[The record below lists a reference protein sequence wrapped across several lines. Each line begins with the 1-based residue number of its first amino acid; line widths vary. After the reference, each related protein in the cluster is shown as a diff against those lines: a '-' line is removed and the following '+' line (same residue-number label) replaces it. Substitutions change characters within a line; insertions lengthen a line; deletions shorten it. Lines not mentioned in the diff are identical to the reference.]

1 MNEKFKSLCDAVD
14 ELRQIVEVK
23 EKLEEE
29 RRDLRNEAEHFYT
42 LVIEKY
48 QEGERQL
55 AERIEQAEHEH
66 QENKKEIVELTRQ
79 QLKAET
85 VGGTFENTERL
96 EKLKAEV
103 ATYPLKVEAL
113 EQLKNDIVISTEERK
128 QLKEYQAKGY
138 SLGCQIYGLSNKIH
152 TILTAI
158 KDIHVLNCAA
168 SVDLYIVGRN
178 REFMPE
184 QFEKLQNMRKE
195 AVTE

>member
-1 MNEKFKSLCDAVD
+1 MNEKFKLLCDAVD

-79 QLKAET
+79 QLKVET
-85 VGGTFENTERL
+85 VGGAFKDAERL
-96 EKLKAEV
+96 ERLKAEV
-103 ATYPLKVEAL
+103 ATYPLKVETL
-113 EQLKNDIVISTEERK
+113 EQLKSDIVISAADRK
-128 QLKEYQAKGY
+128 QLEEYRIKGCD
-138 SLGCQIYGLSNKIH
+138 LGDQIYGLSQKTH
-152 TILTAI
+152 TMLTAI
-158 KDIHVLNCAA
+158 RDTHILNCAA
-168 SVDLYIVGRN
+168 SIDMYIIGRN

-184 QFEKLQNMRKE
+184 QFKALQNMRKE
-195 AVTE
+195 EAEE

>member
-1 MNEKFKSLCDAVD
+1 MNEKIKALCNAVE

-23 EKLEEE
+23 ERLEEE
-29 RRDLRNEAEHFYT
+29 RRELRTRAEQFYT

-85 VGGTFENTERL
+85 EGSTFKDAERL
-96 EKLKAEV
+96 ERLKAEV

-113 EQLKNDIVISTEERK
+113 EQLKSDIVISAANRK
-128 QLKEYQAKGY
+128 QLEEYRTKGRD
-138 SLGCQIYGLSNKIH
+138 LGDQIYGLSQKTH
-152 TILTAI
+152 TMLTAI
-158 KDIHVLNCAA
+158 RDTHILNCAA
-168 SVDLYIVGRN
+168 NIDMYIIGRN

-184 QFEKLQNMRKE
+184 QFKTLQNMRKE
-195 AVTE
+195 EAEE